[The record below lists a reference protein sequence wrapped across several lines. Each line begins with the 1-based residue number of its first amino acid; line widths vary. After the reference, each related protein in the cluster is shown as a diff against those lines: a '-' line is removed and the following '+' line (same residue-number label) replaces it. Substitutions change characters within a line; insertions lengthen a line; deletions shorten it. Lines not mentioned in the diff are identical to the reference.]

1 MRAVVSIKRIS
12 PMAALRDISLRRLQ
26 GLFLHAPM
34 GCPLILGSLLHRS
47 RDNRGKLRFLLPL
60 AAAILL
66 RTTIVF
72 AGTQVKTI
80 VDLQP
85 FRTTASARF
94 QDKGGQTGVAT
105 LIDLNPNVG
114 AWYLLKLARPGEAEE
129 IYHIENPAPLSQEIS
144 LEEGSANGLVIT
156 AGSRKVACPLW
167 GPEGDAALRQAHLS
181 GDPFAPL
188 CGGRLYLRNS
198 AKGHSTPIESVTAF
212 LRYRIPG
219 GDKVVSFVRD
229 TFFAYLYE
237 KKAEKSVVSAS
248 GEGQEPV
255 RTAEGPVPALMAE
268 GQAGRAVKPLDL
280 GIDIEGSGPSGMSPG
295 AWYAARGIPGVYASV
310 LVPSGIAPGIMRS
323 YPNIVGALDTVEM
336 EELVYLVAFDLALFD
351 LHYAVGT
358 DAPGVVWSSHMRPD
372 VKNSALP
379 GPDGIGSSA
388 PLVRTGIISPRD
400 AAGAVATFTGGFKRY
415 HGAFK
420 YGDLSLKNHGSHYGF
435 LEDGVLFS
443 TLQPGLATVYALTD
457 GLVDMKT
464 WTNADDDLLP
474 KMASARQNGV
484 PIIQGFEAGRSV
496 PGALVA
502 KWGAGNWSGSGEE
515 KLKTM
520 RAAAA
525 LQETAGKRFLIY
537 AFFWSATPS
546 AMARVFQ
553 AYQCSYAMLIDM
565 NALVHTYLAVYRR
578 EEGRLY
584 VEHLITGMSQDDIPV
599 KGHYIPR
606 FLGFSDDRDFFYLT
620 RKEKP

>member
-1 MRAVVSIKRIS
+1 MAV
-12 PMAALRDISLRRLQ
+12 A
-26 GLFLHAPM
+26 
-34 GCPLILGSLLHRS
+34 
-47 RDNRGKLRFLLPL
+47 
-60 AAAILL
+60 
-66 RTTIVF
+66 
-72 AGTQVKTI
+72 AGTPAKTI

-85 FRTTASARF
+85 YRTTVSTRF
-94 QDKGGQTGVAT
+94 QGKGGQMGTAT

-114 AWYLLKLARPGEAEE
+114 AWYVLQLALPGAEE
-129 IYHIENPAPLSQEIS
+129 EVFHIENAAPSSQRIS
-144 LEEGSANGLVIT
+144 LEEGDARGLVIT
-156 AGSRKVACPLW
+156 AGSQRVVCPLW
-167 GPEGDAALRQAHLS
+167 GAEGEAFLRQAHLS

-198 AKGHSTPIESVTAF
+198 VRGHSTPIESVSAF

-237 KKAEKSVVSAS
+237 KKAGQSVVSAPR
-248 GEGQEPV
+248 EGHEPNG
-255 RTAEGPVPALMAE
+255 TAGGPVPALVGE
-268 GQAGRAVKPLDL
+268 GQATRFVKPVDL
-280 GIDIEGSGPSGMSPG
+280 GIDIEGTATGMAPG
-295 AWYAARGIPGVYASV
+295 VWYAAQGIPGVYASV
-310 LVPSGIAPGIMRS
+310 LVPSGIASDIMRS
-323 YPNIVGALDTVEM
+323 YSNIVAPLDSVEM

-358 DAPGVVWSSHMRPD
+358 DAPGVDWSARVRPD
-372 VKNSALP
+372 MKNSALP

-388 PLVRTGIISPRD
+388 PLARTGLISPPD
-400 AAGAVATFTGGFKRY
+400 ADKTVAAFTGGFKRY

-420 YGDLSLKNHGSHYGF
+420 YGDLSLRNHGSHYGF
-435 LEDGVLFS
+435 LEDGVVFS
-443 TLQPGLATVYALTD
+443 TLQPGLATIYALTD
-457 GLVDMKT
+457 GWVDMKT
-464 WTNADDDLLP
+464 WTNEDDGLLP

-484 PIIQGFEAGRSV
+484 PIIQAFETGRSV

-520 RAAAA
+520 RGGIG
-525 LQETAGKRFLIY
+525 LQEMAGKRFLIY

-553 AYQCSYAMLIDM
+553 AYQCKYAMLLDM
-565 NALVHTYLAVYRR
+565 NALVHTYLAVYKR

-584 VEHLITGMSQDDIPV
+584 VEHLIKGMSQDDLPV
-599 KGHYIPR
+599 KGRYIPR